1 MSRWVANEHVNVLK
15 ISKKLYLD
23 KEIYFPFPTDET
35 GEKAGVYRT
44 CYSIIIFTADV
55 QANYIH
61 WFRTSR
67 LHASYTE
74 STDRNSLHIPFVRRK
89 FRSERFF
96 SRTIC
101 L

>member
-67 LHASYTE
+67 RDMPRTLS
-74 STDRNSLHIPFVRRK
+74 RLIVIPFI
-89 FRSERFF
+89 FH
-96 SRTIC
+96 